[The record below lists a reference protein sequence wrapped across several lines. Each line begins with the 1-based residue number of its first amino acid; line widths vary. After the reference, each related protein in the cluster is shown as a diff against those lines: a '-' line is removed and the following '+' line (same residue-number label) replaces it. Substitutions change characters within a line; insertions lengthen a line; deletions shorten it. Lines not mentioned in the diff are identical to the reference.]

1 MAMNTLSKNSISIIV
16 SLLLVIILSE
26 TKLFFFFTET
36 YLGRSILILIL
47 LFASYLNKILGIVC
61 VFIIIIMFSSK
72 RLINFEGFDNNMT
85 STTST
90 GTPGENG
97 SGTYQPTTTT
107 TTSMP
112 GENGSGTY
120 QPTTSMPGANGSGTY
135 QPTTSMP
142 GANGSGTYQP
152 TTTSMPGA
160 NGSGTYQ
167 PTKINV
173 IAPSSKTTKKPE
185 SIEGFD
191 LQSTE
196 NNIKRGKQSNSIQ
209 VKPSLNSSV
218 DVSPYEGNVHGSY
231 YGEGFSV
238 Y

>member
-1 MAMNTLSKNSISIIV
+1 MNTLSKNSISIIV
-16 SLLLVIILSE
+16 ALLLVIILSE

-85 STTST
+85 ASSM
-90 GTPGENG
+90 PGANG
-97 SGTYQPTTTT
+97 T
-107 TTSMP
+107 TTS
-112 GENGSGTY
+112 
-120 QPTTSMPGANGSGTY
+120 QPTTSMPGANGTTTTS
-135 QPTTSMP
+135 QSTTSMP
-142 GANGSGTYQP
+142 EPNGT
-152 TTTSMPGA
+152 TTTS
-160 NGSGTYQ
+160 Q

-173 IAPSSKTTKKPE
+173 IAPSSNTKKKIE
-185 SIEGFD
+185 AMEGFD

-209 VKPSLNSSV
+209 VKPSFNSSV

>member
-1 MAMNTLSKNSISIIV
+1 MNTLSKNSISIIV

-135 QPTTSMP
+135 QPTT
-142 GANGSGTYQP
+142 
-152 TTTSMPGA
+152 TSMPGA

>member
-1 MAMNTLSKNSISIIV
+1 MNTLSKNSISIIV

-72 RLINFEGFDNNMT
+72 RLVNFEGFDNNMT
-85 STTST
+85 ASSM
-90 GTPGENG
+90 PGANG
-97 SGTYQPTTTT
+97 SGTYQPIT

-120 QPTTSMPGANGSGTY
+120 QPT
-135 QPTTSMP
+135 
-142 GANGSGTYQP
+142 

-173 IAPSSKTTKKPE
+173 TAPSSKTTKKSE
-185 SIEGFD
+185 AMEGFD

-209 VKPSLNSSV
+209 VKPSFNSSL

>member
-1 MAMNTLSKNSISIIV
+1 MNTLSKNSIGIIV

-26 TKLFFFFTET
+26 TKLFFFFMET

-61 VFIIIIMFSSK
+61 VFIIIIIFSSK
-72 RLINFEGFDNNMT
+72 SFINFEGFDNKMT
-85 STTST
+85 A
-90 GTPGENG
+90 
-97 SGTYQPTTTT
+97 
-107 TTSMP
+107 TSMP
-112 GENGSGTY
+112 GANGSGTY

-152 TTTSMPGA
+152 TTSMPGA

-167 PTKINV
+167 PNKINV
-173 IAPSSKTTKKPE
+173 IAPSSKTTKK
-185 SIEGFD
+185 SQSMEGFD

-218 DVSPYEGNVHGSY
+218 DVYPYEGNVHGSFY
-231 YGEGFSV
+231 SEGFSA

>member
-1 MAMNTLSKNSISIIV
+1 MNSLSKNSISIIV
-16 SLLLVIILSE
+16 ALLLVIILSE

-72 RLINFEGFDNNMT
+72 RLINFEGFDNNM
-85 STTST
+85 SAS
-90 GTPGENG
+90 
-97 SGTYQPTTTT
+97 
-107 TTSMP
+107 
-112 GENGSGTY
+112 
-120 QPTTSMPGANGSGTY
+120 
-135 QPTTSMP
+135 SMP

-152 TTTSMPGA
+152 TTTTSMPGE

-173 IAPSSKTTKKPE
+173 IAPSSKTTKKSE
-185 SIEGFD
+185 AMEGFD

-218 DVSPYEGNVHGSY
+218 DVSPYEGNIHGSY

>member
-1 MAMNTLSKNSISIIV
+1 MNTLSKNSISIIV

-72 RLINFEGFDNNMT
+72 RLVNFEGFDNNMT
-85 STTST
+85 ASSMPGANGSGTYQPITTTSM
-90 GTPGENG
+90 PGENG
-97 SGTYQPTTTT
+97 SGTYQPTTT

-120 QPTTSMPGANGSGTY
+120 QPT
-135 QPTTSMP
+135 
-142 GANGSGTYQP
+142 

-173 IAPSSKTTKKPE
+173 TAPSSKTTKKSE
-185 SIEGFD
+185 AMEGFD

-209 VKPSLNSSV
+209 VKPSFNSSL

>member
-1 MAMNTLSKNSISIIV
+1 MNTLSKNSISIIV
-16 SLLLVIILSE
+16 ALLLVIILSE

-72 RLINFEGFDNNMT
+72 RLVNFEGFDNNMSASSNEKVQKVKDAIAEKINNYNT
-85 STTST
+85 TPTTST
-90 GTPGENG
+90 
-97 SGTYQPTTTT
+97 
-107 TTSMP
+107 
-112 GENGSGTY
+112 
-120 QPTTSMPGANGSGTY
+120 PGANGSGTY
-135 QPTTSMP
+135 QPS
-142 GANGSGTYQP
+142 
-152 TTTSMPGA
+152 
-160 NGSGTYQ
+160 
-167 PTKINV
+167 KINV
-173 IAPSSKTTKKPE
+173 TAPSSKTTKKTE
-185 SIEGFD
+185 AMEGFD

-231 YGEGFSV
+231 YGEGFSA

>member
-1 MAMNTLSKNSISIIV
+1 MNTLSKNSISIIV

-72 RLINFEGFDNNMT
+72 RLINFEGFDSNMT
-85 STTST
+85 STTSI
-90 GTPGENG
+90 PGANG

-120 QPTTSMPGANGSGTY
+120 QP
-135 QPTTSMP
+135 
-142 GANGSGTYQP
+142 P
-152 TTTSMPGA
+152 TTTTTSTPGA

-173 IAPSSKTTKKPE
+173 TAPSSKTTKKPE
-185 SIEGFD
+185 AIEGFD

-231 YGEGFSV
+231 YGERFSV

>member
-1 MAMNTLSKNSISIIV
+1 MNTLSKNSISIIV
-16 SLLLVIILSE
+16 ALLLVIILSE
-26 TKLFFFFTET
+26 SKLFFFFTET

-72 RLINFEGFDNNMT
+72 RLINFEGFDNNMS
-85 STTST
+85 STTT
-90 GTPGENG
+90 
-97 SGTYQPTTTT
+97 QPLI
-107 TTSMP
+107 
-112 GENGSGTY
+112 
-120 QPTTSMPGANGSGTY
+120 GANGSGTY
-135 QPTTSMP
+135 QPTTSIP
-142 GANGSGTYQP
+142 GE
-152 TTTSMPGA
+152 

-173 IAPSSKTTKKPE
+173 TAPSSKTTKKSE
-185 SIEGFD
+185 AIEGFD

-218 DVSPYEGNVHGSY
+218 DVSPYEGNLHGSY
-231 YGEGFSV
+231 YGEEFSV

>member
-1 MAMNTLSKNSISIIV
+1 MNTLSKNSISIIV
-16 SLLLVIILSE
+16 ALLLVIILSE

-85 STTST
+85 ASSM
-90 GTPGENG
+90 PGANG
-97 SGTYQPTTTT
+97 TT
-107 TTSMP
+107 TTS
-112 GENGSGTY
+112 
-120 QPTTSMPGANGSGTY
+120 QPTTSMPEPNGTTTTS
-135 QPTTSMP
+135 QPTTSTP
-142 GANGSGTYQP
+142 GENVSD
-152 TTTSMPGA
+152 
-160 NGSGTYQ
+160 NYQ

-173 IAPSSKTTKKPE
+173 IAPSSNTKKKSE
-185 SIEGFD
+185 AMEGFD

-209 VKPSLNSSV
+209 VKPSFNSSV

>member
-1 MAMNTLSKNSISIIV
+1 MNTLSKNSISIIV

-72 RLINFEGFDNNMT
+72 RLINFEGFDNNMSAT
-85 STTST
+85 ST
-90 GTPGENG
+90 PGANG
-97 SGTYQPTTTT
+97 GGTYQPTT
-107 TTSMP
+107 
-112 GENGSGTY
+112 
-120 QPTTSMPGANGSGTY
+120 
-135 QPTTSMP
+135 PTTSMP

-167 PTKINV
+167 PTTSMPGANGSGTYQPTKINV
-173 IAPSSKTTKKPE
+173 IAPSSKTTKKTDAM
-185 SIEGFD
+185 EGFD

>member
-1 MAMNTLSKNSISIIV
+1 MNTLSKNSISIIV
-16 SLLLVIILSE
+16 ALLLVIILSE

-72 RLINFEGFDNNMT
+72 RLINFEGFDSNMT
-85 STTST
+85 STTSM
-90 GTPGENG
+90 PGANG
-97 SGTYQPTTTT
+97 SGTYQPTT

-120 QPTTSMPGANGSGTY
+120 QPTTSMPGV
-135 QPTTSMP
+135 
-142 GANGSGTYQP
+142 NGSGTYQP
-152 TTTSMPGA
+152 TTTTTSTPGA
-160 NGSGTYQ
+160 NGSDTYQ